1 MLRRLIREIGV
12 FGECLCSLH
21 LTLLIHLSP
30 KSERH
35 ERLTA
40 HTNTIA
46 SIQIILSIVS
56 ENHVNALMFNKNHLT
71 ISLTHRKI
79 ELLGFFICAS
89 QIDQFFFSLRGDSL
103 QPPETQRETLLHL
116 QSKLLRPLSHLGVSP
131 VFLLFMFFVYSLVPF
146 FMCALFIVRMGS
158 PYV

>member
-1 MLRRLIREIGV
+1 MYISTSSVSSISFSSCLLPFYHDSFSTLIFWMYRIYMLRRLIREIGV

-89 QIDQFFFSLRGDSL
+89 QID
-103 QPPETQRETLLHL
+103 
-116 QSKLLRPLSHLGVSP
+116 
-131 VFLLFMFFVYSLVPF
+131 
-146 FMCALFIVRMGS
+146 
-158 PYV
+158 